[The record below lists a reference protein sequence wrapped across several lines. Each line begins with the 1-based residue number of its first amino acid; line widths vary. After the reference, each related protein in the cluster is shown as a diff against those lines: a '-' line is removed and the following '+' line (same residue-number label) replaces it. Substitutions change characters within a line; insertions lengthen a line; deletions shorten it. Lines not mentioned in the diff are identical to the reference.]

1 MHGAG
6 GVYGTARDS
15 AVGTIAIAAS
25 IIFALVIVMV
35 CTSLALA
42 VVNA

>member
-1 MHGAG
+1 MNGAG

-15 AVGTIAIAAS
+15 TAGMIAIAAS
-25 IIFALVIVMV
+25 VVFAVVIVVV